1 MGYDTLRVCVK
12 VISIVFI
19 LLGSL
24 AVTISGPSSEAE
36 AAPNPI
42 PIVSVSLYPPQQEA
56 KVDHSEGDAVS
67 FGGNC
72 TVEQMQFITSTVTLT
87 CAVDEN
93 WSIILSPEEMIFTN
107 PGTKRFTVTVIV
119 PLGVP
124 DGKRA
129 NVHVTASCK
138 VAFLAPVVGS
148 TSGVITVKNTSPT
161 PSWDIKIDDPQ
172 PGEIYTTDD
181 ITISGTVSYNLGNI
195 TSVEVKVCIG
205 QWFVATGTTEWTIDY
220 DCAFLDDGE
229 HSIYVRAR
237 SGEDNV
243 SPTTEI
249 KVIQDRSADK
259 TDPSDGNAVPDDT
272 GQEQTDLYTY
282 LLVGILIIG
291 GLGIGYWYY
300 NRRQRD
306 ELAYLTNYY

>member
-1 MGYDTLRVCVK
+1 MGFDTLRVFVK
-12 VISIVFI
+12 VISIMFL

-42 PIVSVSLYPPQQEA
+42 PIVSVSLYPSHQEA
-56 KVDHSEGDAVS
+56 KVDRSEGDTVS

-87 CAVDEN
+87 CVVDEN
-93 WSIILSPEEMIFTN
+93 WSIILSTETMTFTN
-107 PGTKRFTVTVIV
+107 PGTKRFTVYVSV
-119 PLGVP
+119 PPGVP

-129 NVHVTASCK
+129 SVLVTASCK
-138 VAFLAPVVGS
+138 VPWLSPVVS
-148 TSGVITVKNTSPT
+148 SCSAAIEVENTSPT
-161 PSWDIKIDDPQ
+161 PTWDIKIHDPQ

-181 ITISGTVSYNLGNI
+181 IMISGTVSYNLGNI
-195 TSVEVKVCIG
+195 SAVEVKVCTG
-205 QWFVATGTTEWTIDY
+205 QWFVATGTSEWTIDY
-220 DCAFLDDGE
+220 DCSFLDDGE

-249 KVIQDRSADK
+249 KVIQDRSADN
-259 TDPSDGNAVPDDT
+259 TDPSDGQAVPDDAD
-272 GQEQTDLYTY
+272 QERMGHTTY
-282 LLVGILIIG
+282 LLAGIIIIG

-306 ELAYLTNYY
+306 ELAYLTN